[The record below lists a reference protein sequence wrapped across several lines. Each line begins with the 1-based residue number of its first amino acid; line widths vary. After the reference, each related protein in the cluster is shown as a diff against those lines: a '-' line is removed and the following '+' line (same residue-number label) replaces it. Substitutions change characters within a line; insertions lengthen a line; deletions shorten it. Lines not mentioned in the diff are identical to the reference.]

1 MVRIIVFEKISLSKL
16 HQLLIDKSEIILLD
30 VRSIHVYKNGHIS
43 SATSVPL
50 HEIGQYASKLPQNKL
65 IVVYCQSLL
74 CSMST
79 QAALELQNLG
89 FQNISKLEGGFDEW
103 KVLGYPIDV
112 ESNQLSISPT
122 LAYRSFNVPL
132 YLEGKRVPDVSTRE
146 FISSDEV
153 VEFLE
158 NRAPIFRFEY
168 IGYEI
173 KTVDKIN
180 AIYLM
185 INPDPRN
192 FALVP
197 PGSLVIC
204 HHKISVYQNHIYER
218 MLTQAR
224 AKNFNIYNM
233 HLGWDTMVEG
243 IGDSFLLHLGIST
256 DQVQKVDLTYK
267 GNKIPRLGSIIQT
280 NIGLEEI
287 IIQLNSLNV
296 NPSVI
301 VNPKCQ
307 NSKIGYI
314 PGGGFVDEMI
324 IEMSKFG
331 VDVLVSS
338 DPNWVVEIIARE
350 LSMTLIVI
358 DHYTSERYG
367 LQAMQKLLADV
378 FSTVP
383 IIILENVDSIQCPPD
398 DCPCCANG
406 HLHEIP
412 VR

>member
-1 MVRIIVFEKISLSKL
+1 MLEKISLSKL
-16 HQLLIDKSEIILLD
+16 RQLLIDKSEMILLD
-30 VRSIHVYKNGHIS
+30 VRSTNVYKKGHIS
-43 SATSVPL
+43 GATSVPL
-50 HEIGQYASKLPQNKL
+50 HEIGQYAPKLPQNKP
-65 IVVYCQSLL
+65 IVVYCQNLL

-79 QAALELQNLG
+79 QAAHELKNLG
-89 FQNISKLEGGFDEW
+89 LQNISKLEGGFDEW
-103 KVLGYPIDV
+103 KVRGYPIDI

-122 LAYRSFNVPL
+122 LAYRSINVPL
-132 YLEGKRVPDVSTRE
+132 YLEVKRVPDVSTKE

-158 NRAPIFRFEY
+158 NRVPIFRFEY

-185 INPDPRN
+185 VNPDPRN
-192 FALVP
+192 LALVP
-197 PGSLVIC
+197 PESLVIC
-204 HHKISVYQNHIYER
+204 HHKISVYQNHIYKS
-218 MLTQAR
+218 MLAQAK
-224 AKNFNIYNM
+224 AKSFNIYNM
-233 HLGWDTMVEG
+233 HLGWDTMVDG
-243 IGDSFLLHLGIST
+243 IGDSFLLHLGIT
-256 DQVQKVDLTYK
+256 PDQVQKVDLTYK

-280 NIGLEEI
+280 TIGLEEI

-314 PGGGFVDEMI
+314 PGGGFVDNMI
-324 IEMSKFG
+324 IEMSGLG

-350 LSMTLIVI
+350 LGMTLIVI
-358 DHYTSERYG
+358 DHYASERYG
-367 LQAMQKLLADV
+367 LQAMQKLLRDV

-398 DCPCCANG
+398 DCPCCVNG
-406 HLHEIP
+406 HLHDIP
-412 VR
+412 VK